1 MSKTGYT
8 CQQVIH
14 ITGLSQRQL
23 SYWRKTGLVIPKQRT
38 AGGHARYS
46 FADLLTLKTARK
58 LIDAGVSVQ
67 RIRKSITS
75 LTDFLPTCNIPLTE
89 LSLVATGDMILVLH
103 QETAFKALT
112 GQEWI
117 YSVAELERE
126 AAISRGVVEPEQKEL
141 FTTPESI
148 HKNVTPNQKSLG
160 VTHKSS
166 KNIMD
171 FHYVE
176 NNP

>member
-1 MSKTGYT
+1 MSETGYT

-23 SYWRKTGLVIPKQRT
+23 SYWRKTGLSIPKQHT
-38 AGGHARYS
+38 PGGHARYS
-46 FADLLTLKTARK
+46 FADLLILKTARK

-75 LTDFLPTCNIPLTE
+75 LTDFLPSCNIPLTE

-103 QETAFKALT
+103 QKTAFEALA

-126 AAISRGVVEPEQKEL
+126 AATSRGIVEPKQKEL
-141 FTTPESI
+141 FATPEI
-148 HKNVTPNQKSLG
+148 THKNTVVNQQSIDG
-160 VTHKSS
+160 GFSRTE
-166 KNIMD
+166 IRTR
-171 FHYVE
+171 Y
-176 NNP
+176 